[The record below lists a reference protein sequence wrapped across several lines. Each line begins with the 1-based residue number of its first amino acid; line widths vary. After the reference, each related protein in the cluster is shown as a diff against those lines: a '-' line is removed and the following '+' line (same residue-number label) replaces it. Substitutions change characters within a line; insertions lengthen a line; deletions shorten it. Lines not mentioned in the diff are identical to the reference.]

1 MIKKLMKLGIVAA
14 VAVMILIIGSFV
26 VVSVN
31 ADGKNYDR
39 VEDVPFNEV
48 GLLLGTSPITPQGG
62 HNYYFDKRID
72 AAAELY
78 HNGKIRH
85 IIASGGDYSA
95 QNGCNELIAM
105 RDALMAQGV
114 PESAIM
120 VDYDGL
126 RTLRSI
132 LNAKES
138 GYNRLTIISQKYHNE
153 CTIWLAEHYGIEV
166 VAYNAVLP
174 GILDKKVKNL
184 SREALA
190 RVKMFIDLT
199 ILN

>member
-1 MIKKLMKLGIVAA
+1 MKLGAVAA
-14 VAVMILIIGSFV
+14 VSVMVLIIGSYV
-26 VVSVN
+26 AVSVN

-78 HNGKIRH
+78 HNGKIRL
-85 IIASGGDYSA
+85 IIASGGDYSF
-95 QNGCNELIAM
+95 QNGCNELTAM
-105 RDALMAQGV
+105 RDALMAQGI
-114 PESAIM
+114 PESAILL
-120 VDYDGL
+120 DYDGL

-153 CTIWLAEHYGIEV
+153 RTIWLAEHYGIEV

-190 RVKMFIDLT
+190 RVKMFIDIT
-199 ILN
+199 I

>member
-1 MIKKLMKLGIVAA
+1 MKLGAVAA
-14 VAVMILIIGSFV
+14 VAVMVLIIGSYV

-85 IIASGGDYSA
+85 IIASGGDYSS
-95 QNGCNELIAM
+95 QNGCNELTAM
-105 RDALMAQGV
+105 RDALMAQGI

-120 VDYDGL
+120 LDYDGL

-153 CTIWLAEHYGIEV
+153 RTIWIAEHYGIEV

-190 RVKMFIDLT
+190 RVKMFIDIT
-199 ILN
+199 I

>member
-1 MIKKLMKLGIVAA
+1 MKLGAVAA
-14 VAVMILIIGSFV
+14 VSVMVLIIGSYV
-26 VVSVN
+26 AVSVN

-72 AAAELY
+72 AAAQLY

-85 IIASGGDYSA
+85 IIASGGDYSS
-95 QNGCNELIAM
+95 QNGCNELTAM
-105 RDALMAQGV
+105 RDALMAQGI
-114 PESAIM
+114 PESAILL
-120 VDYDGL
+120 DYDGL

-153 CTIWLAEHYGIEV
+153 RTIWLAEHYGIEV

-190 RVKMFIDLT
+190 RVKMFIDIT
-199 ILN
+199 I

>member
-1 MIKKLMKLGIVAA
+1 MKLGAVAA
-14 VAVMILIIGSFV
+14 VSVMVLIIGSYV
-26 VVSVN
+26 AVSVN

-48 GLLLGTSPITPQGG
+48 GLLLGTSPITRQGG

-78 HNGKIRH
+78 HNGKVRH
-85 IIASGGDYSA
+85 IIASGGDYSS
-95 QNGCNELIAM
+95 QNGCNELTAM
-105 RDALMAQGV
+105 RDALMAQGI

-120 VDYDGL
+120 LDYDGL

-153 CTIWLAEHYGIEV
+153 RTIWLAEHYGIEV

-190 RVKMFIDLT
+190 RVKMFIDIT
-199 ILN
+199 I